1 MAVRP
6 TSVSYVTAAEAPWLD
21 EHLLA
26 GMRAGEPTAFAQ
38 LYRER
43 ATSIYNLCLRILRS
57 PQDAQDVTHEVFLKA
72 LRQLPGCDQD
82 FQVKAWLYRVAVNAC
97 YDLLRARKL
106 HPVAADAPEEI
117 GPARIDAIEQAELAH
132 LFEQSLARL
141 SVGHRTVLVLKDM
154 HGLSGEEIAAVLG
167 VSRGAT
173 ETLLFRAR
181 EAFRSAYLALVA
193 GEPRRRCELARQ
205 AAVASVGGGLSERQR
220 RRVTDHARLCPDCRK
235 TVETWSLAA
244 LGLGAFLHVAPLP
257 AALSAPPLVAAAV
270 AGASGAGAAA
280 GAGLAASG
288 GATAGAGVAA
298 GSTGVGAGT
307 AVGATSAAA
316 PAATA
321 VSVGVVAKAS
331 LLVVAASALVIGG
344 GVAVHHLASMGKPPA
359 PPSASVSGVV
369 AGSPPVPARKRAALA
384 RARRRAGLRRR
395 HELVRRAEAAA
406 RARMRAGRGARVRP
420 APVRLPTRGPRP
432 QPRARPSAP
441 SR

>member
-21 EHLLA
+21 EQLLA
-26 GMRAGEPTAFAQ
+26 GLRAGDPASFAQ
-38 LYRER
+38 LYRAR

-72 LRQLPGCDQD
+72 LRQLPGCEQN

-106 HPVAADAPEEI
+106 HPVAVDAPEEI
-117 GPARIDAIEQAELAH
+117 GPARIDAIEQAELVRH
-132 LFEQSLARL
+132 FEQSLARL

-154 HGLSGEEIAAVLG
+154 HGLSHEEIAAVLG
-167 VSRGAT
+167 ISRNAT

-181 EAFRSAYLALVA
+181 EAFRAAYLALVA
-193 GEPRRRCELARQ
+193 GEPHRRCELARQ

-220 RRVTDHARLCPDCRK
+220 RRVADHARLCPDCRK
-235 TVETWSLAA
+235 TVENWSLAA

-257 AALSAPPLVAAAV
+257 AALSAPPLLTAAV

-288 GATAGAGVAA
+288 GATAGSGAAA
-298 GSTGVGAGT
+298 GAAGVGAGT
-307 AVGATSAAA
+307 AAGATGAAV

-321 VSVGVVAKAS
+321 VSVGAVAKAS

-344 GVAVHHLASMGKPPA
+344 GVAVHHLASQGKPPA
-359 PPSASVSGVV
+359 PSSASVSGVV
-369 AGSPPVPARKRAALA
+369 TGSPPVPARKRAALA
-384 RARRRAGLRRR
+384 HARRRAALRHRR
-395 HELVRRAEAAA
+395 ELASRARTAA
-406 RARMRAGRGARVRP
+406 RARVRARRAARVRP
-420 APVRLPTRGPRP
+420 PLQRMVVRSPKP
-432 QPRARPSAP
+432 PRAQPSASP
-441 SR
+441 